1 MIRVMSY
8 RLSLAASCLVL
19 FAVAALPSLR
29 VQASAERL
37 TKEQVA
43 ELIQSGE
50 AQASPLFQTQAQRRV
65 VFANVEYFSPTN
77 RLPASSKPYPLQA
90 APQDFSAVTYDIDG
104 ERYSL
109 ANLLASES
117 LMGMAVVQDSR
128 ILFEHYA
135 PDHGPDSR
143 WISFS
148 VTKSISSLLIGAA
161 IQDGYIRSIDDEVSD
176 YLPRLEGSAY
186 GGSTIEDL
194 LHMASGI
201 AWNEDYENPQSDVS
215 VAGAINGIALTNH
228 LATLPREAPSGE
240 RFNYNTG
247 EANLVGEVLRSAV
260 GMNAAPYLS
269 AKVWQPF
276 GMEHDATWLLDGPNG
291 RETGGCCISASVRD
305 YARLGLF
312 ALNDGVLPSGERVLP
327 DGWMSAS
334 TTPFTDEPE
343 YGYMW
348 WLLGEGRYTASGIFG
363 QKILVVPDK
372 RLVIAVHSNAVSAV
386 GSDYARHLNAALA
399 ALVDVVA
406 AP

>member
-1 MIRVMSY
+1 MLRVMSD
-8 RLSLAASCLVL
+8 RLLFSLLC
-19 FAVAALPSLR
+19 AALCALTTWSPL
-29 VQASAERL
+29 SALATTEPM

-43 ELIQSGE
+43 KLIQSGQ

-65 VFANVEYFSPTN
+65 VFANVDYFSPTN
-77 RLPASSKPYPLQA
+77 RLPASTNPYALHA
-90 APQDFSAVTYDIDG
+90 APQDFSGITYEVDNQQYPLDH
-104 ERYSL
+104 
-109 ANLLASES
+109 LLASDS
-117 LMGMAVVQDSR
+117 LMGMAVVQDNQ

-135 PDHGPDSR
+135 PDHGPASR

-161 IQDGYIRSIDDEVSD
+161 VKDGYIRSIDDRVAD

-186 GGSTIEDL
+186 GDATIEDL

-201 AWNEDYENPQSDVS
+201 AWNEDYEDPQSDVS
-215 VAGAINGIALTNH
+215 VAGALNGIALTRH
-228 LATLPREAPSGE
+228 LAQLPRLAPSGE

-247 EANLVGEVLRSAV
+247 EANLVGELLRSAV

-269 AKVWQPF
+269 AKVWQAF
-276 GMEHDATWLLDGPNG
+276 GMEHDATWLLDEPNG

-312 ALNDGVLPSGERVLP
+312 ALNDGVLPNGERVLP
-327 DGWMSAS
+327 EGWMAAS
-334 TTPFTDEPE
+334 TTPFADEPE

-363 QKILVVPDK
+363 QKIVVIPDK
-372 RLVIAVHSNAVSAV
+372 RLVIGVHSNAISAV

-399 ALVDVVA
+399 ALVDAVA

>member
-1 MIRVMSY
+1 MLLFMRF
-8 RLSLAASCLVL
+8 RLSLAKLGVVL
-19 FAVAALPSLR
+19 FAFLGGVFAAA
-29 VQASAERL
+29 QADDAGL
-37 TKEQVA
+37 TKEDIA
-43 ELIQSGE
+43 ALINAGE

-65 VFANVEYFSPTN
+65 VFANTDYFAPTN
-77 RLPASSKPYPLQA
+77 RLPASPNPYPLVS
-90 APQDFSAVTYDIDG
+90 APQDLTSVSYLIDSQQHLFSD
-104 ERYSL
+104 
-109 ANLLASES
+109 LLASDA
-117 LMGMAVVQDSR
+117 LMGMAVVQDNR

-135 PDHGPDSR
+135 EDHSPESR

-161 IQDGYIRSIDDEVSD
+161 VQDGYIRSAQDKVSD

-186 GGSTIEDL
+186 GESTIEDL

-201 AWNEDYENPQSDVS
+201 AWNEDYEDPNSDVS
-215 VAGAINGIALTNH
+215 IAGALNGIALTNH
-228 LATLPREAPSGE
+228 LAKLPREAPSGKL
-240 RFNYNTG
+240 FNYNTG
-247 EANLVGEVLRSAV
+247 EANLVGEVLRAAIGS
-260 GMNAAPYLS
+260 NAAPYLS
-269 AKVWQPF
+269 TKVWQPF
-276 GMEHDATWLLDGPNG
+276 GMEHDATWLLDAPYG

-327 DGWMSAS
+327 EGWMAAS
-334 TTPFTDEPE
+334 TTPFADESE

-363 QKILVVPDK
+363 QKIVVVPDK

-386 GSDYARHLNAALA
+386 GSGYARHLNAALK
-399 ALVDVVA
+399 ALVTAVP

>member
-1 MIRVMSY
+1 MLRVMSD
-8 RLSLAASCLVL
+8 RLLFSLSCAALCALTTWSPLSALAATE
-19 FAVAALPSLR
+19 PM
-29 VQASAERL
+29 

-43 ELIQSGE
+43 KLIQSGE

-65 VFANVEYFSPTN
+65 VFANVDYFSPTN
-77 RLPASSKPYPLQA
+77 RLPASTNPYALHS
-90 APQDFSAVTYDIDG
+90 APQDFSGITYEVDNQQYPLD
-104 ERYSL
+104 
-109 ANLLASES
+109 NLLASDS
-117 LMGMAVVQDSR
+117 LMGMAVVQDNQ

-135 PDHGPDSR
+135 PHHGPASR

-161 IQDGYIRSIDDEVSD
+161 VKDGYIRSIDDRVAD
-176 YLPRLEGSAY
+176 YLPRFEGSAY
-186 GGSTIEDL
+186 GDATIEDL

-201 AWNEDYENPQSDVS
+201 AWNEDYEDPQSDVS
-215 VAGAINGIALTNH
+215 VAGALNGIALTRH
-228 LATLPREAPSGE
+228 LAQLPRLAPSGE

-247 EANLVGEVLRSAV
+247 EANLVGELLRSAV

-269 AKVWQPF
+269 AKVWQTF
-276 GMEHDATWLLDGPNG
+276 GMEHDATWLLDEPNG

-312 ALNDGVLPSGERVLP
+312 ALNDGVLPNGERVLP
-327 DGWMSAS
+327 EGWMAAS
-334 TTPFTDEPE
+334 TTPFADEPE

-363 QKILVVPDK
+363 QKIVVIPDK
-372 RLVIAVHSNAVSAV
+372 RLVIGVHSNAISAV

-399 ALVDVVA
+399 ALVDAVA

>member
-1 MIRVMSY
+1 MLRVMSD
-8 RLSLAASCLVL
+8 RLLLALSCVALC
-19 FAVAALPSLR
+19 AVATWPWVS
-29 VQASAERL
+29 VQATTELL

-43 ELIQSGE
+43 RLIESGE
-50 AQASPLFQTQAQRRV
+50 AQASPLFQSQAQRRV
-65 VFANVEYFSPTN
+65 VFANIEYFSPTN
-77 RLPASSKPYPLQA
+77 RLPASANPYALYS
-90 APQDFSAVTYDIDG
+90 APQDFSGITYDVDG
-104 ERYSL
+104 QQYPL
-109 ANLLASES
+109 TDLLASNS
-117 LMGMAVVQDSR
+117 LMGMAVVQDNQ

-135 PDHGPDSR
+135 SDHGPESR

-148 VTKSISSLLIGAA
+148 VTKSISSMLIGAA
-161 IQDGYIRSIDDEVSD
+161 IKDGYIRSIHDQVAD

-186 GGSTIEDL
+186 GEATIEDL

-201 AWNEDYENPQSDVS
+201 AWNEDYEDPQSDVS
-215 VAGAINGIALTNH
+215 VAGALNGIALTEH
-228 LATLPREAPSGE
+228 LAKLSRLAPSGA

-247 EANLVGEVLRSAV
+247 EANLVGELLRSAV

-276 GMEHDATWLLDGPNG
+276 GMEHEATWLLDVPNG

-305 YARLGLF
+305 YTRLGLF
-312 ALNDGVLPSGERVLP
+312 ALNDGVLPNGERVLP
-327 DGWMSAS
+327 DGWMAAS
-334 TTPFTDEPE
+334 TTPFADEPQ

-348 WLLGEGRYTASGIFG
+348 WLLGDGRYTASGIFG

-372 RLVIAVHSNAVSAV
+372 RLVIGVHSNAISAV

-399 ALVDVVA
+399 ALVDAVA

>member
-1 MIRVMSY
+1 MLRVMSD
-8 RLSLAASCLVL
+8 RLL
-19 FAVAALPSLR
+19 FALSCAALCTLATWAPLS
-29 VQASAERL
+29 VQAATELL

-43 ELIQSGE
+43 KLIQSGE
-50 AQASPLFQTQAQRRV
+50 APTSPLFQTQAQRRV
-65 VFANVEYFSPTN
+65 VFANIDYFSPTN
-77 RLPASSKPYPLQA
+77 RLPASASPYALYSA
-90 APQDFSAVTYDIDG
+90 SRDFSGITYEIDG
-104 ERYSL
+104 QQYPL
-109 ANLLASES
+109 ANLLASNS
-117 LMGMAVVQDSR
+117 LMGMAVVQDNQ

-135 PDHGPDSR
+135 PDHGPESR

-148 VTKSISSLLIGAA
+148 VTKSISSMLIGAA
-161 IQDGYIRSIDDEVSD
+161 VKDGYIRSIDDRVAD
-176 YLPRLEGSAY
+176 YLPRLEGGAY
-186 GGSTIEDL
+186 GEATIEDL

-201 AWNEDYENPQSDVS
+201 AWNEDYEDPQSDVS
-215 VAGAINGIALTNH
+215 VAGALNGIALTEH
-228 LATLPREAPSGE
+228 LAKLPRQTPPGE

-247 EANLVGEVLRSAV
+247 EANLVGELLRSAV

-276 GMEHDATWLLDGPNG
+276 GMEHDANWLLDEPNG

-327 DGWMSAS
+327 EGWMAAS
-334 TTPFTDEPE
+334 ITPFVDEPE

-372 RLVIAVHSNAVSAV
+372 RLVIGVHSNAISAV
-386 GSDYARHLNAALA
+386 GSEYARHLNAALA
-399 ALVDVVA
+399 ALVDAVA